1 MAIKHISEA
10 LARLEAIRYAYES
23 PPEESLGERLA
34 ASLAPG
40 VTFRTQAWV
49 DTAAGPFRL
58 DMLLV
63 HPSGRR
69 IAIEVD
75 GRDFHDVN
83 RDRWRTVFILC
94 TGKAHVVYRVAAS
107 LICTNL
113 VGVLAGL
120 ANAEP
125 RFFDATHAARWKGI
139 SGDRWE
145 FASAEDD
152 SHDMDGE
159 AAGDG
164 WSRQDGWRCS
174 SRAFAVSFHGDVD
187 DCSYARVM
195 PYVLFAKQT
204 GLRSIDQL
212 TEAWTGRSSE
222 REAART
228 PSAEDSVGEI
238 FARVFARDSV
248 EVTL

>member
-1 MAIKHISEA
+1 MAIKHISET
-10 LARLEAIRYAYES
+10 LARLEVIRYAYES
-23 PPEESLGERLA
+23 PPEESLGERIS

-63 HPSGRR
+63 HPSGRS

-94 TGKAHVVYRVAAS
+94 AGKAHVVYRIAAS

-125 RFFDATHAARWKGI
+125 RFFDTTHAARWKGI

-152 SHDMDGE
+152 ANDMDGE
-159 AAGDG
+159 ASDDG
-164 WSRQDGWRCS
+164 WSGQDGWWSS
-174 SRAFAVSFHGDVD
+174 SRAFAVSFHGDMD

-204 GLRSIDQL
+204 GLRDIDQL
-212 TEAWTGRSSE
+212 TEAWTGRSRE

-228 PSAEDSVGEI
+228 PSAEGAIGEI
-238 FARVFARDSV
+238 FARAFAGDSA
-248 EVTL
+248 EEP